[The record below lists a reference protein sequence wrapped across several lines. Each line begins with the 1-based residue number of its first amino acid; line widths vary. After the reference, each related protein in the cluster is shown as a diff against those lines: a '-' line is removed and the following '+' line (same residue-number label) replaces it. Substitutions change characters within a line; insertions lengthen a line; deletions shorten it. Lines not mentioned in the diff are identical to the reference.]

1 MSRKRVWVLR
11 SYSMPEKVADLV
23 DYLSAEY
30 NMSKS
35 EFIRLGIRLAK
46 KEVEKNGSKGK

>member
-23 DYLSAEY
+23 DYLSAEHD
-30 NMSKS
+30 MTKS
-35 EFIRLGIRLAK
+35 EIIRRGVQLFK
-46 KEVEKNGSKGK
+46 KEVERNGNKKG